1 MLIDDSKSKAESL
14 ASQML
19 GHNLITKQTSS
30 EGLPVNRLYVT
41 EKLNIENEYYLAL
54 TVSRENYAPILLMCR
69 GGGTN
74 IEELAAR
81 NSEEVVSMP
90 LKYSEG
96 ITDDIVSMICKRL
109 ALGQEKHEEVKDLLT
124 KLYQM
129 FRERDATL
137 LEINPLIQEKSTG
150 RLICADTKLTV
161 DNASSFRQKEVFDMR
176 DFSQEKSIELE
187 AEKCGFVYIQL
198 DGKIGCL
205 VNGAGLAMATN
216 DAVAHFGGTCANFLD
231 GGGRATKETMIQAFN
246 LILKDKSVNTIL
258 VNIYGGKSG
267 ERWFQDSD

>member
-1 MLIDDSKSKAESL
+1 
-14 ASQML
+14 ML

-30 EGLPVNRLYVT
+30 EGLPVNTLYVT
-41 EKLNIENEYYLAL
+41 EKLDIENEYYLAL

-74 IEELAAR
+74 IEELAAQD
-81 NSEEVVSMP
+81 SEQVVSMP

-96 ITDDIVSMICKRL
+96 ITDDIVQMICQKL
-109 ALGQEKHEEVKDLLT
+109 ALGEQMRDEVKDLLS
-124 KLYQM
+124 KLYRM
-129 FRERDATL
+129 FQERDATL
-137 LEINPLIQEKSTG
+137 LEINPLIQERSTG

-161 DNASSFRQKEVFDMR
+161 DNSSNFRQKEVFDLR
-176 DFSQEKSIELE
+176 DFSQEKTIELE
-187 AEKCGFVYIQL
+187 AEKHGFVYIQL

-231 GGGRATKETMIQAFN
+231 GGGRATKETMVQAFN
-246 LILKDKSVNTIL
+246 LILKDKNVNTIL
-258 VNIYGGKSG
+258 VNIYGGKTGQLLSSKLILTIY
-267 ERWFQDSD
+267 FQALFDAT